1 MEVIDLQELK
11 DSTVASKIWNCF
23 INTGFLQI
31 INHGIKTDIFN
42 KTYKAAEIFF
52 QMSIDEKLKCVHID
66 KARRGYSPVSTEN
79 FGSLNG
85 DANMPN
91 DSVEKFRVGPPNNEA
106 DADQVSSIYTMNN
119 WENTPCG
126 FRESLELYYS
136 ELDIL
141 SRRLLQLI
149 AIGGGIE
156 ENFFVDKMKQQTSI
170 LTLNYYSKISDENL
184 ESLIRV
190 AEHTDVSLITIVSL
204 CIGMLFVYDCN
215 RN

>member
-1 MEVIDLQELK
+1 MEVIDLQELQ
-11 DSTVASKIWNCF
+11 DLTVASKIWKCF

-31 INHGIKTDIFN
+31 VNHGITTDIFN
-42 KTYKAAEIFF
+42 KTYKSSEIFF
-52 QMSIDEKLKCVHID
+52 QMSVEQKLNCVHID

-91 DSVEKFRVGPPNNEA
+91 DSVEKFRIGPPNSEI
-106 DADQVSSIYTMNN
+106 DTDQASSIYSMNN

-126 FRESLELYYS
+126 FRESLESYYN
-136 ELDIL
+136 ELDKL

-170 LTLNYYSKISDENL
+170 LTLNYYSQLKDRNS
-184 ESLIRV
+184 SIRV
-190 AEHTDVSLITIVSL
+190 AEHTDVSLITIVSHEHKIL
-204 CIGMLFVYDCN
+204 LYNF
-215 RN
+215 